1 MKYALQNLNG
11 LFIQVMG
18 NTRNDYSFTNN
29 ESEALT
35 FTERGE
41 ADKKAKELMRFNVKV
56 VTI

>member
-1 MKYALQNLNG
+1 MKYALQNSNG

-35 FTERGE
+35 FKERDE
-41 ADKKAKELMRFNVKV
+41 AERRSKELMRFGVKV
-56 VTI
+56 VPI

>member
-1 MKYALQNLNG
+1 MKYALQNSNG
-11 LFIQVMG
+11 LFIQAMG

-41 ADKKAKELMRFNVKV
+41 ADKKAKLLMRFGVKV

>member
-1 MKYALQNLNG
+1 MKYALQNSNG

-35 FTERGE
+35 FSTEQE
-41 ADKKAKELMRFNVKV
+41 AQRRSRELMRFNVKV